1 MGKKPN
7 HIPTQAIRDKITA
20 LKAFG
25 NSDEAIAEYFGISH
39 DTLRG
44 HYEKELKT
52 AVIDANEKVANSL
65 FKKATKSKDVQAQI
79 FWLKTRARW
88 RTVDTESLLESNE
101 SLKKELQ
108 ELKAKL
114 DEKNKKD
121 Y

>member
-1 MGKKPN
+1 MVMPSHKP
-7 HIPTQAIRDKITA
+7 TSESRESVTA
-20 LKAFG
+20 LKSFG
-25 NSDEAIAEYFGISH
+25 NTDAEIATYLDISVE
-39 DTLRG
+39 TLTKYYKR
-44 HYEKELKT
+44 ELET
-52 AVIDANEKVANSL
+52 AVVDANRAVANSL
-65 FKKATKSKDVQAQI
+65 FKKATKGNDVSAQT